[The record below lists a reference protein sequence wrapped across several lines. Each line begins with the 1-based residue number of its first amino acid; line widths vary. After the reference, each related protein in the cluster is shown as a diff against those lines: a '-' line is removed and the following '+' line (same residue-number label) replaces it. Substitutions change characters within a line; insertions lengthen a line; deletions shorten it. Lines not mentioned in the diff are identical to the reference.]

1 MIEKYIEIEKKFL
14 FEQQKLSHP
23 WNWTLVFWRS
33 FDNDWLNKMLSL
45 LVFIALS
52 IWFWGNQCNKSI
64 AEVNVLVWWTCWL
77 TVGRPDPSKPWINSN
92 IMQLWPVALEGFRK
106 KVSSLLSL
114 SLVRSLSFTLFHSH
128 TLTLSVTL
136 SLSLSL
142 SHTLYLYLSLS
153 LSQVVGVF
161 REYIIA
167 YDRVSCFY
175 YHSNV
180 LNGWLKE
187 TMYKHQ
193 RAKG

>member
-1 MIEKYIEIEKKFL
+1 
-14 FEQQKLSHP
+14 
-23 WNWTLVFWRS
+23 
-33 FDNDWLNKMLSL
+33 
-45 LVFIALS
+45 
-52 IWFWGNQCNKSI
+52 
-64 AEVNVLVWWTCWL
+64 
-77 TVGRPDPSKPWINSN
+77 
-92 IMQLWPVALEGFRK
+92 MQLWPVALEGFRK

-180 LNGWLKE
+180 LNG
-187 TMYKHQ
+187 
-193 RAKG
+193 